1 MHKNQARYQR
11 SLWLCKEDHD
21 QLTELQQQGYK
32 VIEILRMGI
41 ATAKKILEDKENDHR
56 LT

>member
-21 QLTELQQQGYK
+21 QLTDLQKKGYK
-32 VIEILRMGI
+32 VIEILKIGI
-41 ATAKKILEDKENDHR
+41 TKTKKKF
-56 LT
+56 

>member
-21 QLTELQQQGYK
+21 QLTELQGEGYK
-32 VIEILRMGI
+32 VIEVLRMGI
-41 ATAKKILEDKENDHR
+41 ATAKKIVEDKKNDK
-56 LT
+56 

>member
-21 QLTELQQQGYK
+21 QLTELQGEGYK
-32 VIEILRMGI
+32 VIEVLRMGI
-41 ATAKKILEDKENDHR
+41 ATAKKILKDKNDN
-56 LT
+56 